1 MQIKLINKEIV
12 NCNILQVEAGTN
24 CPMGGDAGHGGRTVF
39 GLKDI
44 SSTAMS
50 VEVNGVKIPDVEEFR
65 IILSG
70 DSEFETFLEALET
83 SIAALKL
90 MSGSYVSECFVS

>member
-1 MQIKLINKEIV
+1 MRIKTFHKEIS
-12 NCNILQVEAGTN
+12 NHNILKVEVGTN
-24 CPMGGDAGHGGRTVF
+24 YPMGGDAGHGGRTVF
-39 GLKDI
+39 GLKDL

-50 VEVNGVKIPDVEEFR
+50 VEVNGKRIDYVDEVR

-83 SIAALKL
+83 AVTTLKF
-90 MSGSYVSECFVS
+90 MSDMHVTECDA

>member
-1 MQIKLINKEIV
+1 MRIKTFHKEIN
-12 NCNILQVEAGTN
+12 NCNILKVEVGTN
-24 CPMGGDAGHGGRTVF
+24 YPMGGDSGHGGRTVF

-44 SSTAMS
+44 ASTAMS
-50 VEVNGVKIPDVEEFR
+50 VEVNGKRIDCVDEVR

-83 SIAALKL
+83 AVATLKL
-90 MSGSYVSECFVS
+90 MSDGYVTECDA